1 MLAQLLNNFVSVG
14 VQSVSFSMG
23 RRKDGFE
30 GNATINLFAG
40 GTVSNGT
47 VTGGVLLDSISVL
60 GGSIPAGGW
69 TQHQLSY
76 TATGSDPL
84 LGQLITIQIVKNSGV
99 QVNFDDFTF
108 HPVPEPA
115 TLVALGLGALAMRRR
130 SAR

>member
-1 MLAQLLNNFVSVG
+1 
-14 VQSVSFSMG
+14 
-23 RRKDGFE
+23 
-30 GNATINLFAG
+30 
-40 GTVSNGT
+40 
-47 VTGGVLLDSISVL
+47 VTGGELLDSISVL
-60 GGSIPAGGW
+60 GASIPAGGW
-69 TQHQLSY
+69 TRHQLSY